1 MSRVPASAGKMGAIG
16 PAAYRTRGQECYVRY
31 VATKSRRR
39 QTADAGDLSATLSPA
54 QVADELGVD
63 ERTVRRWVTGG
74 VVPSESTPAG
84 HHLLSPAVLQLLQ
97 QLARDKVPLNART
110 LRGRFNQEV
119 APQPDS

>member
-1 MSRVPASAGKMGAIG
+1 V
-16 PAAYRTRGQECYVRY
+16 V
-31 VATKSRRR
+31 TKSRRSK
-39 QTADAGDLSATLSPA
+39 TAEAGDLAATLSPA

-84 HHLLSPAVLQLLQ
+84 HHLLSPAVLQQLQ

-119 APQPDS
+119 ATQPQT

>member
-1 MSRVPASAGKMGAIG
+1 V
-16 PAAYRTRGQECYVRY
+16 AYRTNGQECYVRY
-31 VATKSRRR
+31 VATKSRRGS
-39 QTADAGDLSATLSPA
+39 TAGAGGLAATLSPA

-84 HHLLSPAVLQLLQ
+84 HHLLSPAVLRQLQ

-110 LRGRFNQEV
+110 LRGRFNQEGP
-119 APQPDS
+119 PQPDS